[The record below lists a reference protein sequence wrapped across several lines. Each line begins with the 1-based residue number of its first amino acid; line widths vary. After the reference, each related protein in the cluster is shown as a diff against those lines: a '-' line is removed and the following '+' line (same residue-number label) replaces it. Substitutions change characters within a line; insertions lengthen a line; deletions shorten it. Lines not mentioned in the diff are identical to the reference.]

1 MSKTST
7 WVNPMTTI
15 NKNVLTHPSSKRRT
29 LISLFPL
36 LKKTEE
42 EAKHN
47 KIKVL
52 HKVMNTHNLF
62 MCISFSTIM
71 QFNAL

>member
-1 MSKTST
+1 MKKTTNLLVTVLASL
-7 WVNPMTTI
+7 

-62 MCISFSTIM
+62 MCISFSTI
-71 QFNAL
+71 LS